1 MLLNRTLSLRA
12 QRRLCYSAA
21 SLCVVLAAVLWG
33 WLAWPESPPDLM
45 PASAPR
51 VAVRPAALVA
61 VPADVEVRRLA
72 MRPLRRPLV
81 DPPPVAKTSQPKR
94 TGNAS
99 KSKAAARVARLR
111 WRLVGTVLE
120 AEHSTAIL
128 IDPSG
133 QIRVIREGE
142 ALPKTPDATLVKVE
156 QNRAVVAL
164 GKRRVELRL
173 PRVSEAGQ

>member
-1 MLLNRTLSLRA
+1 MLLNRTLSLRT
-12 QRRLCYSAA
+12 QRRLCYGAA
-21 SLCVVLAAVLWG
+21 SLCVVVAAVLWG
-33 WLAWPESPPDLM
+33 WLAWPESPQDLP
-45 PASAPR
+45 PASGPR
-51 VAVRPAALVA
+51 VAVRPTSLVP
-61 VPADVEVRRLA
+61 VPSDTEVRRLA

-99 KSKAAARVARLR
+99 KSKTTARVARLR
-111 WRLVGTVLE
+111 WRLVGTVVE

-142 ALPKTPDATLVKVE
+142 ALPRTSGATLVKVE
-156 QNRAVVAL
+156 QSRIIVAL
-164 GKRRVELRL
+164 GKQHVELRL
-173 PRVSEAGQ
+173 PRGSGTGE